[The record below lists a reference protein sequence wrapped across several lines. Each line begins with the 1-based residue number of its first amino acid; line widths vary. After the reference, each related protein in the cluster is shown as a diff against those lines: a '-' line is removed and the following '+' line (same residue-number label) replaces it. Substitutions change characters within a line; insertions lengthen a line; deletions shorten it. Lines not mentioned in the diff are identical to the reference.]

1 MAPFLASLAGGGL
14 ASATA
19 RGYRYD
25 LRHFLGWYGA
35 RHDGPF
41 APGMLTEQ
49 VMVIYRRYMIAADQ
63 RPATINRRLE
73 ALRRFGRWACGRGD
87 LDADTMG
94 HVAPMR
100 TVRDRRPDSL
110 TESETQA
117 LLRAAGTS
125 SHGLAARNYAMVQL
139 ILQAGLRIG
148 ELAALRLPDVTVN
161 ARSGSIRVA
170 EGTGLKAREVPLN
183 AIGRRALSQY
193 HADRQASG
201 QLSALFLSSRETVM
215 EVRTI
220 QAVIASL
227 ARRARLKRIPVTA
240 KTLRHTFAINYLRD
254 NPGQLAD
261 LSELLGHKS
270 LETINIYKQRSG
282 DDLPA
287 DSENPYRN
295 AAR

>member
-1 MAPFLASLAGGGL
+1 MAPFLARLAGDGL

-41 APGMLTEQ
+41 VLGMLTQQ
-49 VMVIYRRYMIAADQ
+49 VLAAYRRYMIAADQ

-73 ALRRFGRWACGRGD
+73 ALRRLGRWACGTGE
-87 LDADTMG
+87 LDAETMG
-94 HVAPMR
+94 HVQPMR

-125 SHGLAARNYAMVQL
+125 SHGLAPRNYAMVQL
-139 ILQAGLRIG
+139 ILQTGLRVG
-148 ELAALRLPDVTVN
+148 ELAALQLSDVTVN

-170 EGTGLKAREVPLN
+170 GGTGLKAREIPLN

-193 HADRQASG
+193 LADRQDSG
-201 QLSALFLSSRETVM
+201 QLSALFVSSRETVM

-227 ARRARLKRIPVTA
+227 VRRARLKRIPVTA
-240 KTLRHTFAINYLRD
+240 KTLRHTFAISYLRD
-254 NPGQLAD
+254 NPGQFAN
-261 LSELLGHKS
+261 LSELLGHES
-270 LETINIYKQRSG
+270 FETTNIYRQRSG
-282 DDLPA
+282 SDLTVE
-287 DSENPYRN
+287 SENPYSN
-295 AAR
+295 AVS

>member
-1 MAPFLASLAGGGL
+1 MAPFLESLARDGL
-14 ASATA
+14 AAATA
-19 RGYRYD
+19 RGYCYD

-35 RHDGPF
+35 RHDCPF

-49 VMVIYRRYMIAADQ
+49 VLVAYRRYMIAADQ

-73 ALRRFGRWACGRGD
+73 ALRRLGRWACGIGD

-94 HVAPMR
+94 HVPPMR
-100 TVRDRRPDSL
+100 TIRDRRPDSL

-117 LLRAAGTS
+117 LLRAAGLS
-125 SHGLAARNYAMVQL
+125 SHGLGARNYAMVQL
-139 ILQAGLRIG
+139 ILQTGLRVG
-148 ELAALRLPDVTVN
+148 ELAALQLSDVTVN

-170 EGTGLKAREVPLN
+170 GGTGLRTREVPLN

-193 HADRQASG
+193 LADRPADSR
-201 QLSALFLSSRETVM
+201 LSALFLSSRETVM

-220 QAVIASL
+220 QAAIASL
-227 ARRARLKRIPVTA
+227 VRRAHLKRIPVTA
-240 KTLRHTFAINYLRD
+240 NTLRHTFAVNYLRD

-261 LSELLGHKS
+261 LSELLGHES

-287 DSENPYRN
+287 DSENPYSN